1 MRILLVEDDRM
12 IGEAVLSAL
21 EDAGFATD
29 WTRNG
34 NAALSHLRAEGCD
47 LALVDLGL
55 PGMDG
60 MKLLSRLRT
69 EGLGI
74 PVVVITARDSLE
86 DRVKGLDQGADDY
99 LVKPFETAELLARIR
114 AVLRRKGGQS
124 GPLLSNGKIS
134 LDPAT
139 HEVSLDGDT
148 VAVTAREF
156 ALLHALLLRPGS
168 ILSRRDLENR
178 IYSNGDQVESNAVE
192 FLIHSL
198 RRKLGADS
206 IRNVRGMGWLIS
218 RSE

>member
-21 EDAGFATD
+21 EDAGFAVD

-34 NAALSHLRAEGCD
+34 NAALSHLRADGCD
-47 LALVDLGL
+47 LALIDLGL

-60 MKLLSRLRT
+60 MELLSRLRAD
-69 EGLGI
+69 GLGI

-86 DRVKGLDQGADDY
+86 DRVNGLDQGADDY
-99 LVKPFETAELLARIR
+99 LVKPFETAALLARIR

-134 LDPAT
+134 LDPAA
-139 HEVSLDGDT
+139 HEVSLDGAS
-148 VAVTAREF
+148 VAITAREF

-206 IRNVRGMGWLIS
+206 IRNVRGMGWLVS